1 MPLVKVPH
9 SPAPPPAVPL
19 TPMLDTG
26 HYGVPG
32 SWTGP
37 DFLSAPPTFL
47 YFARRPLCT
56 TDLATFGPIDQPR
69 LLDDYFYSA
78 LVKDLNCLF
87 LFFFLGV
94 QQGPQVETSG
104 KILAFYFCPESW

>member
-1 MPLVKVPH
+1 
-9 SPAPPPAVPL
+9 
-19 TPMLDTG
+19 MLDTG

-32 SWTGP
+32 SRTGP
-37 DFLSAPPTFL
+37 DLLLAPPTFL

-69 LLDDYFYSA
+69 FLDDYFYSA